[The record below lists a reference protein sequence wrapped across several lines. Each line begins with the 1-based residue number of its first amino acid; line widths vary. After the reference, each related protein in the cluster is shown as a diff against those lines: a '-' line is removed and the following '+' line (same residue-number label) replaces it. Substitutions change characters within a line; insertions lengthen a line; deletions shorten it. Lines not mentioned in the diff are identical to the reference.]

1 MARTRREGRPFFI
14 KSLGDLY
21 ELFMPSAIT
30 LAGMG
35 ASTTLLNPLRP
46 GEVLDHY
53 RIDTLVA
60 TSGMATIFRATD
72 LSTERTVAIKLP
84 HFEMESDP
92 VFFDRFQ
99 REEAI
104 GTTLNHPGVIKV
116 FAEENRSRLYM
127 VLEWVEGRLLR
138 QVLNE
143 QGKIPPERAVRMALQ
158 ICDALDYVHGQG
170 VVHRDLKPE
179 NIMVDADDRIKLIDF
194 GIASKAGARRLTWG
208 KLSKTQGT
216 PEYISPEQVKGKRG
230 DVRSDLYSLGVI
242 LYEMLTGETPFPGPD
257 PFLVLNVKL
266 HTDPPPL
273 RKIAPEVSPAL
284 EEIVLRAM
292 ERDPLN
298 RYRDAR
304 ELSWDLEHQE
314 QVAVGASA
322 ERRSQNKRRAVQSG
336 SVFPYLFLG
345 LIPIFI
351 FALLLYVASHS

>member
-1 MARTRREGRPFFI
+1 MN
-14 KSLGDLY
+14 
-21 ELFMPSAIT
+21 
-30 LAGMG
+30 GMG
-35 ASTTLLNPLRP
+35 AYPVQLIPLRP
-46 GEVLDHY
+46 GEMLDHY
-53 RIDTLVA
+53 RIDSIVA
-60 TSGMATIFRATD
+60 TSGMATIYRATD
-72 LSTERTVAIKLP
+72 LTTDRTVAIKLP

-143 QGKIPPERAVRMALQ
+143 QGKFPPERAVRMVLQ
-158 ICDALDYVHGQG
+158 ICNALDYIHGQG

-194 GIASKAGARRLTWG
+194 GIASKAGARRLTFG

-230 DVRSDLYSLGVI
+230 DARSDLYSLGVI
-242 LYEMLTGETPFPGPD
+242 LYEMLTGETPFPNPD

-266 HTDPPPL
+266 HTDPPSL

-292 ERDPLN
+292 ERDPLK

-304 ELSWDLEHQE
+304 ELSWDLDHQD
-314 QVAVGASA
+314 QVAAGVRADPRISSGRRPAVG
-322 ERRSQNKRRAVQSG
+322 G
-336 SVFPYLFLG
+336 GVFPYLLLG
-345 LIPIFI
+345 LIPVFI
-351 FALLLYVASHS
+351 LALLLYVAGHS

>member
-1 MARTRREGRPFFI
+1 
-14 KSLGDLY
+14 
-21 ELFMPSAIT
+21 
-30 LAGMG
+30 MG
-35 ASTTLLNPLRP
+35 AYPVQLIPLRP
-46 GEVLDHY
+46 GEMLDHY
-53 RIDTLVA
+53 RIDSIVA
-60 TSGMATIFRATD
+60 TSGMATIYRATD
-72 LSTERTVAIKLP
+72 LTIGRTVAIKLP

-104 GTTLNHPGVIKV
+104 GTTLSHPGVIKI

-143 QGKIPPERAVRMALQ
+143 QGKFPPERAVRMVLQ
-158 ICDALDYVHGQG
+158 ICDALDYMHRQG

-179 NIMVDADDRIKLIDF
+179 NIMVDAGDRIKLIDF
-194 GIASKAGARRLTWG
+194 GIASKTGARRLTFG

-230 DVRSDLYSLGVI
+230 DARSDLYSLGVI
-242 LYEMLTGETPFPGPD
+242 LYEMLAGETPFLNPD

-266 HTDPPPL
+266 HTDPPSL
-273 RKIAPEVSPAL
+273 RKIAPQVSVAL

-304 ELSWDLEHQE
+304 ELAWDLEHQN

-322 ERRSQNKRRAVQSG
+322 ERRTSNKQRAAQEG
-336 SVFPYLFLG
+336 SVLPYLLLG
-345 LIPIFI
+345 LIPVFI
-351 FALLLYVASHS
+351 FALLLYVAGHS